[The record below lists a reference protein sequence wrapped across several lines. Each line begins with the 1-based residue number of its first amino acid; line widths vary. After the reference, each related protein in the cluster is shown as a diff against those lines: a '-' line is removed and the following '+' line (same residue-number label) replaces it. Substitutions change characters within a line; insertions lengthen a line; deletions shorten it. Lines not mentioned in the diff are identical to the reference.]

1 MNIYIIGLGLIG
13 SSIARAIKKNNLK
26 HKVFGFDENDD
37 AVNFAIKEN
46 IIHEAFSIK
55 EINETHNCHSLVI
68 VAASPIASA
77 DILKGL
83 KGLFNQDHLVITD
96 VCSVKSHILNALNGL
111 DTPNLVLS
119 HPMAGSHKSGIESGV
134 EDLFD
139 QKKVLISSVNSS
151 NNALEIVESFWHSLD
166 AHTLRIN
173 AEDHDE
179 LLSATSHLPH
189 VFVYALLKFLQD
201 KSITNLSE
209 VSGGGLKSLLRIG
222 SSSPQMWSDIFLLN
236 KKNVLQDI
244 DSLVLALGNLKSAI
258 NNDPQTLQNILQT
271 LKEYKDNQL

>member
-55 EINETHNCHSLVI
+55 DINETHNCHSLVI

-119 HPMAGSHKSGIESGV
+119 HPMAGSHKSGVESGV

-189 VFVYALLKFLQD
+189 VFVYALLKFLKD

-244 DSLVLALGNLKSAI
+244 DALVLALGNLKSAI

>member
-13 SSIARAIKKNNLK
+13 SSIARAVKKNNLK

-37 AVNFAIKEN
+37 AVHFSLKEN
-46 IIHEAFSIK
+46 IIDEVFSIQD
-55 EINETHNCHSLVI
+55 ISDTHNSQSLI
-68 VAASPIASA
+68 IIAASPIASA

-83 KGLFNQDHLVITD
+83 RELFNQNHVVITD
-96 VCSVKSHILNALNGL
+96 VCSVKSHMLNALNGL

-119 HPMAGSHKSGIESGV
+119 HPLAGSHKSGVESGV

-139 QKKVLISSVNSS
+139 QKKVLISSVHSS
-151 NNALEIVESFWHSLD
+151 NHALEIVESFWHALG

-189 VFVYALLKFLQD
+189 VFVYALLQFLKD
-201 KSITNLSE
+201 KGISNLSE

-244 DSLVLALGNLKSAI
+244 DALVSALGNLKTSI
-258 NNDPQTLQNILQT
+258 NNDPQTLKNILQT
-271 LKEYKDNQL
+271 LKAYKDNQT